1 MRFSLKKTGAAMA
14 VIMAFAPGN
23 AALSQDPQVGS
34 TDAPATA
41 ENAVDI
47 PRILSV
53 PGVPDGACHE
63 GHEGPTIT
71 LSLARIKKPV
81 GQFRIELYGDNPN
94 LFLEGKGRIYK
105 YFAPMLKKAK
115 DTICLAVPQYGD
127 YGLLVIHDMDG
138 DQKPDFFT
146 DGFGLST
153 NPQLALRRPRLD
165 EALFSISEDETALEI
180 KLQYVTGNGEKKR
193 RGSRRR

>member
-1 MRFSLKKTGAAMA
+1 MRFSLHKSGVA
-14 VIMAFAPGN
+14 I
-23 AALSQDPQVGS
+23 AALIAFLPVHAALAQGPQAAPS
-34 TDAPATA
+34 ADASAAGNPL
-41 ENAVDI
+41 DI
-47 PRILSV
+47 PRIVSV
-53 PGVPDGACHE
+53 PGIPDGACHE
-63 GHEGPTIT
+63 GHEGPTIQ
-71 LSLARIKKPV
+71 LSISRIKKPI
-81 GQFRIELYGDNPN
+81 GQFRIELYGDAPD

-115 DTICLAVPQYGD
+115 DTICLTVPQYGD

-153 NPQLALRRPRLD
+153 NPQLALRRPRMD
-165 EALFSISEDETALEI
+165 EALFTISEDETALEI

-193 RGSRRR
+193 RGSKRR